1 MRELIIKIDISD
13 EQAAYFEGLDMMVTP
28 LSGHDA
34 GQLAVALQALADV
47 VALNRKSL
55 ATLMQV
61 LETRGSNEPDI
72 ARTLELMIEPNRLAV
87 EQIEFVRV
95 LLGRSARVGRGSAET
110 GRLQ

>member
-1 MRELIIKIDISD
+1 MPEIIIKIEIAED
-13 EQAAYFEGLDMMVTP
+13 QAPFFEGRDMIVFP
-28 LSGHDA
+28 ASDHEA

-47 VALNRKSL
+47 VALNRKSI

-72 ARTLELMIEPNRLAV
+72 ARTLEMMIEPNRLAV

-95 LLGRSARVGRGSAET
+95 LLGRSARVGRGSAEK